1 MYEKKLIHLNFA
13 EILGLDSA
21 LKYINNTLVH
31 RIGAITLDDIL
42 EIHKRVVGFVDIFEG
57 YIIFK
62 MF

>member
-1 MYEKKLIHLNFA
+1 LIHLNFA

-42 EIHKRVVGFVDIFEG
+42 EIHKRVLGFVDIFEG
-57 YIIFK
+57 GIIFK
-62 MF
+62 MC